1 MFSQVVI
8 LVQNGG
14 YSVRGVL
21 IITDKHE
28 EVAEA
33 ILEELNRGAT
43 YLKGQGAYSGK
54 EKNVLYV
61 ALNPTDVRLL
71 KEMMEKLD
79 PDAFISILN
88 VEEIIS
94 PDFIVSKRERKLA
107 YR

>member
-1 MFSQVVI
+1 MSIPLCNIIAFSLYGVI
-8 LVQNGG
+8 VFLPFYTEWLQP
-14 YSVRGVL
+14 L
-21 IITDKHE
+21 
-28 EVAEA
+28 
-33 ILEELNRGAT
+33 LEELNRGAT

-107 YR
+107 YK